1 VIGRRRAAVCAAAW
15 LAGAAAAPAH
25 GQPAPRRIVF
35 LTVFPRAN
43 SEPFLGLVRDEL
55 HKLGWIDG
63 RNLTLALR
71 TTEGRNDLLPAVAAE
86 LVAQAPDLLLVQ
98 TIPAARALKQ
108 VTQTIPVV
116 MISVGNPVEYGLV
129 AELRRPGGNLTGSVY
144 PAEEANRKL
153 LHLLKEA
160 APRLRSVA
168 LFANPSNDATAP
180 IMRLLRADA
189 AALGLQTQ
197 VVEVLTKAD
206 FDAAFATIRGAGTQS
221 ILLPAEP
228 LIVSQRDAI
237 AEFAQV
243 QRVPVAA
250 VGAPPAVADGTLIAF
265 APSRREFTQI
275 AARQVD
281 RILKGA
287 APADMPVEQPT
298 RFELRIN
305 QRTAR
310 ALGLTLPQ
318 SLLLRADEVVE

>member
-1 VIGRRRAAVCAAAW
+1 MTCCRQWR
-15 LAGAAAAPAH
+15 PSSS
-25 GQPAPRRIVF
+25 PRRP
-35 LTVFPRAN
+35 TCCSYR
-43 SEPFLGLVRDEL
+43 
-55 HKLGWIDG
+55 
-63 RNLTLALR
+63 
-71 TTEGRNDLLPAVAAE
+71 
-86 LVAQAPDLLLVQ
+86 
-98 TIPAARALKQ
+98 RALKQ